1 MPFDDTQ
8 DFTEVIDDWQ
18 RPDLSWKKQL
28 RRIERQ
34 CKAQEHMMTDL
45 TEIHDQIFKVFQQA
59 GAVFDPDR
67 KTLFEP
73 NRSEVHG

>member
-1 MPFDDTQ
+1 MTPKTLQ
-8 DFTEVIDDWQ
+8 RSLTIDYWQ

-59 GAVFDPDR
+59 GAVFDPDP
-67 KTLFEP
+67 KTL
-73 NRSEVHG
+73 RTKQI